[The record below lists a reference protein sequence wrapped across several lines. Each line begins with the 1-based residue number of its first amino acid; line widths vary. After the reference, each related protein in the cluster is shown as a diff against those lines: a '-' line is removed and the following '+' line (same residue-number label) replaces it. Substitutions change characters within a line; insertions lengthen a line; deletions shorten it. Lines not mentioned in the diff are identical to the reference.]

1 MRGKNKKSYPPREK
15 NRTKKAL
22 KKPSSKNTELVP
34 KEKIKKK
41 TTEKKKKIKE
51 VKTGWWDQ

>member
-1 MRGKNKKSYPPREK
+1 MKKRA
-15 NRTKKAL
+15 KKVL
-22 KKPSSKNTELVP
+22 KKPSAKSKELTP
-34 KEKIKKK
+34 KEQISKM